1 MLSWDSCLHVHVRG
15 LSVGCPD
22 GNWSCSWGV
31 AGDRER
37 VWPLFNVL
45 ADVDTGA
52 FGLVL
57 ALQIIQHH
65 YEVLAIWL
73 RARLS

>member
-1 MLSWDSCLHVHVRG
+1 M
-15 LSVGCPD
+15 GCPD

-45 ADVDTGA
+45 ADVESGA
-52 FGLVL
+52 WVGAGL
-57 ALQIIQHH
+57 IIQHH
-65 YEVLAIWL
+65 YEMLVIGCVLD
-73 RARLS
+73 